1 MNNKFTQKAN
11 AAVRLAHEAAAELG
25 HGYVGTEH
33 LLLGLIREAGGVA
46 SAEMEKT
53 GVTNDS
59 LTRKAVEI
67 VGRGEP
73 GEQPLQGLTPRA
85 KRVIDIAGE
94 EAARLGHTFIGTEHL
109 LMGVLHEGDSIAS
122 HMLTDLGV
130 DARKLYNDVVRA
142 VSAGVH
148 AGKTAEPSA
157 RRSPELR
164 VLSQFSK
171 NLTQAARD
179 GKLDPVIGRDGV
191 ITRMIQILS
200 RRTKNN
206 PVLIGEPGVGKTAA
220 AEGLAQRIA
229 DGDAPESLLDKQI
242 VSLDLSAMVAGTKY
256 RGEFEE
262 RLKSAM
268 EEVRGSGNVILFIDE
283 LHTLVGAGAAEGAI
297 DAANILKPSLSRGEI
312 RVVGAT
318 TLEEYRKYVEKDK
331 ALERRFEPVTVG
343 EPTPEETL
351 EILNGLRDRYEA
363 HHKVKL
369 SDEALKAAVTL
380 SVRYIADRFLPDKAI
395 DLIDEAA
402 SRLRMNAQTA
412 PKDLRGME
420 EKLAALRTE
429 KDAAVAGQRF
439 EEAARLRDEEKA
451 FAAELEEKKSQWRTS
466 AGSDSGIVGEDDV
479 AAVVSG
485 WTGIPV
491 TRLTED
497 EGAKLLK
504 MEETLHRRVV
514 GQDEAVGA
522 VARAVRRGRVG
533 LKDPKRPGGSFI
545 FLGPTGVGKT
555 ELCKALA
562 EALFGDENAMAR
574 VDMSEFMEKHAVSKL
589 IGSPPGYVG
598 YDEAGGLTE
607 KIRRKPYS
615 VVLFDEIEK
624 AHPDVFN
631 LLLQILED
639 GVLTD
644 SHGRRVSFKDAIVV
658 MTSNVGAKNITS
670 QNKTLGFTQSDRSP
684 TDDVIRGD
692 VMKELKNT
700 FRPEFLNRVDEII
713 VFKKLTK
720 EQIRDIAEKMLEP
733 LIKRVG
739 ERGVTLTVRPEALDL
754 LAERGFDPV
763 MGARPL
769 RRAIQSEVEDALAEK
784 LLSGELKE
792 SASMG
797 AEDGRIVI
805 SG

>member
-1 MNNKFTQKAN
+1 MNSKLTQKAH
-11 AAVRLAHEAAAELG
+11 AAIKTAHEAAAELG

-33 LLLGLIREAGGVA
+33 LLLGLVRQDGSVAAMELEKAGA
-46 SAEMEKT
+46 
-53 GVTNDS
+53 DS
-59 LTRKAVEI
+59 TALTRKAVEI

-85 KRVIDIAGE
+85 KRVVDLAGE
-94 EAARLGHTFIGTEHL
+94 EAARLGHTYIGTEHL
-109 LMGVLHEGDSIAS
+109 LLGVLHEGDSIAS
-122 HMLTDLGV
+122 NMLAALGV
-130 DARKLYNDVVRA
+130 DVRRLYNDVIRTI
-142 VSAGVH
+142 SAGAA
-148 AGKTAEPSA
+148 AGKMPEPPS
-157 RRSPELR
+157 RRGPEQLR
-164 VLSQFSK
+164 TLSQFSK
-171 NLTQAARD
+171 NLTDAARE
-179 GKLDPVIGRDGV
+179 GKLDPVIGRGET
-191 ITRMIQILS
+191 ITRLIQILS

-206 PVLIGEPGVGKTAA
+206 PVLIGEPGVGKTAV

-229 DGDAPESLLDKQI
+229 DGDVPESLREKQI

-262 RLKSAM
+262 RLKAAM
-268 EEVRGSGNVILFIDE
+268 KEVSESGRVILFIDE
-283 LHTLVGAGAAEGAI
+283 IHTLVGAGAAEGAI
-297 DAANILKPSLSRGEI
+297 DAANILKPALSRGEI
-312 RVVGAT
+312 NVIGAT

-331 ALERRFEPVTVG
+331 ALERRFEPVTIG
-343 EPTPEETL
+343 EPTNEETV
-351 EILNGLRDRYEA
+351 EILKGLRDKYEA
-363 HHKVKL
+363 HHNVKL
-369 SDEALKAAVTL
+369 SDQALSAAVTL
-380 SVRYIADRFLPDKAI
+380 SVRYITDRFLPDKAI

-412 PKDLRGME
+412 PHDLRGLE
-420 EKLAALRTE
+420 EKLQSIRTE
-429 KDAAVAGQRF
+429 KDAAVTGQRF
-439 EEAARLRDEEKA
+439 EEAARLRDEEKTL
-451 FAAELEEKKSQWRTS
+451 AAELEEKKGQWK
-466 AGSDSGIVGEDDV
+466 AGAEYGEVGEDDI
-479 AAVVSG
+479 AAIAAS

-497 EGAKLLK
+497 ESGRLLK
-504 MEETLHRRVV
+504 MEEILHERVV

-562 EALFGDENAMAR
+562 EALFGEENAMVR

-589 IGSPPGYVG
+589 IGSPPGYIG

-607 KIRRKPYS
+607 KVRRKPYS

-658 MTSNVGAKNITS
+658 MTSNVGAKNITES
-670 QNKTLGFTQSDRSP
+670 KKLGFSEDDRSP
-684 TDDVIRGD
+684 TDDSIKND
-692 VMKELKNT
+692 VMKELKST
-700 FRPEFLNRVDEII
+700 FRPEFLNRVDDII
-713 VFKKLTK
+713 VFRKLTQ
-720 EQIRDIAEKMLEP
+720 EQIRAIAEKMLKP
-733 LIKRVG
+733 LIKRVE
-739 ERGVTLTVRPEALDL
+739 ERGITLTVKPEALDL
-754 LAERGFDPV
+754 LAENGFDPV

-769 RRAIQSEVEDALAEK
+769 RRAIQSEVEDVLAEK

-792 SASMG
+792 NAVMEV
-797 AEDGRIVI
+797 EDGRIVI